1 MIDLKKIHKCGNC
14 NYYEDF
20 SGVCCNGASDFVAD
34 FTDED
39 FHCDKWEEKK
49 GDKNEV

>member
-1 MIDLKKIHKCGNC
+1 MKKIHKCGNC

-20 SGVCCNGASDFVAD
+20 SGVCCSADSDFRAD
-34 FTDED
+34 FVDEE
-39 FHCDKWEEKK
+39 FSCNKWEEKK